1 MRFVDPVTEKLLKSY
16 GKVIVCALFT
26 PQNQQSQI
34 EKKKKKKEE
43 NTKRGRWAGLNQP

>member
-26 PQNQQSQI
+26 PQNQQSQL
-34 EKKKKKKEE
+34 EKKKKKKKEE
-43 NTKRGRWAGLNQP
+43 EEENTKRGR

>member
-26 PQNQQSQI
+26 PQNQQSQL
-34 EKKKKKKEE
+34 EKKKKKKKKKEE
-43 NTKRGRWAGLNQP
+43 EEENTKRGR